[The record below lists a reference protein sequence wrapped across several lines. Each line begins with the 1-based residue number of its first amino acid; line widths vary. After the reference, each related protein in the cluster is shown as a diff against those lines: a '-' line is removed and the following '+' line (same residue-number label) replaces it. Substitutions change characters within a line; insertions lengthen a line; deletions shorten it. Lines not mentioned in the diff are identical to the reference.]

1 MAHDWVF
8 QMVSISVWD
17 YISIIISY
25 NKTHFKETPY
35 PKPLGCERF
44 WATLMSCGSEEEWL
58 KGK

>member
-1 MAHDWVF
+1 
-8 QMVSISVWD
+8 MVSISVWD